1 MPRIFFHQNVY
12 DTSGHSNSLKMFES
26 SRRGIYMF
34 QTYEEALKWIHSRLT
49 FGIKPGLQ
57 RMEWM
62 MEKLDHPE
70 RRCRFIHVAGT
81 NGKGSTI
88 AFMQEV
94 LKAAEYKVGAFT
106 SPYLESFNER
116 ITIDGNPIS
125 EEEILQ
131 LSNVIKPVV
140 DELEKT
146 ELGAPTEFEV
156 ITAMMFYYFGKIN
169 VPDVVL
175 LETGL
180 GGKWDSTNIAN
191 PILSVITMIGHDH
204 LNILGSTIEE
214 IAEQKAGIIKNGVPV
229 ITAVEQK
236 EALDV
241 IERVAKEK
249 KAKHYWLTR
258 DFHAGDFDEF
268 FVQTPFKRYNSLS
281 LQMKG
286 NHQAINAALSV
297 MTLDYL
303 RVYYSFI
310 IEEEH
315 IQEGLKRTFWKGR
328 FEEVKEKPRVILD
341 GAHNPEG
348 MAALKETV
356 QKFYPDKKI
365 IMLFSCVKDK
375 QYKEMIE
382 QAAQIAN
389 RIIFTTFHFPK
400 AADAKELYEACD
412 MKDKEYEDNWELAY
426 EKIINTMDDETVLII
441 TGSLYFIGEV
451 RKHIKHSS

>member
-249 KAKHYWLTR
+249 SKAL
-258 DFHAGDFDEF
+258 
-268 FVQTPFKRYNSLS
+268 L
-281 LQMKG
+281 
-286 NHQAINAALSV
+286 
-297 MTLDYL
+297 
-303 RVYYSFI
+303 
-310 IEEEH
+310 
-315 IQEGLKRTFWKGR
+315 
-328 FEEVKEKPRVILD
+328 
-341 GAHNPEG
+341 AH
-348 MAALKETV
+348 
-356 QKFYPDKKI
+356 
-365 IMLFSCVKDK
+365 
-375 QYKEMIE
+375 
-382 QAAQIAN
+382 
-389 RIIFTTFHFPK
+389 
-400 AADAKELYEACD
+400 
-412 MKDKEYEDNWELAY
+412 
-426 EKIINTMDDETVLII
+426 
-441 TGSLYFIGEV
+441 
-451 RKHIKHSS
+451 